1 MKLLFCISSNPLSG
15 LQIMPVVNLSFES
28 MAFKLYNTE
37 VNTFPKDDSS
47 WCTLRLFWCY
57 Q

>member
-47 WCTLRLFWCY
+47 WCTSRLFWCY